1 MRIVNMKRVLALVL
15 LTGAMFA
22 GRAEAAVISV
32 LPASSIVN
40 VGDIITLDVVV
51 TGLTATEAVGA
62 VSIRLTAT
70 GAGTIVDDVDFT
82 LDPQGKM
89 GAEVDF
95 GSGFG
100 SNFIDF
106 VFVAED
112 RAPAGPGPE
121 EFAFLKPLQGT
132 GFTVARFRLQADA
145 EGISEIDF
153 ANVFGGY
160 LSDADGVTPLA
171 VSQVNGALICVG
183 AQFAQRCQV
192 PEPALLSL
200 LAAGLVTAAAR
211 RRNTKR

>member
-1 MRIVNMKRVLALVL
+1 MRIVNMKRAFAVVLMA
-15 LTGAMFA
+15 GAMFA

-32 LPASSIVN
+32 IPATSAVN

-51 TGLTATEAVGA
+51 SGLTALEAVGG

-70 GAGTIVDDVDFT
+70 NPGTVVDDVDFT
-82 LDPQGKM
+82 LDPDNRM

-106 VFVAED
+106 VFLAQD
-112 RAPAGPGPE
+112 FFPADQ
-121 EFAFLKPLQGT
+121 FASLKPGQGT
-132 GFTVARFRLQADA
+132 GFTLARFRLQADGP
-145 EGISEIDF
+145 GISEIDF

-160 LSDADGVTPLA
+160 LSDADGLTPLA

-183 AQFAQRCQV
+183 TQFAQRCQV
-192 PEPALLSL
+192 PEPGLLALLG
-200 LAAGLVTAAAR
+200 AGLATVAAR
-211 RRNTKR
+211 RRQVKK